1 MSKLFSRMLGRTA
14 AAQLINEKELLDLLA
29 HHAGVGLW
37 DAVLHDGD
45 PMHAKSR
52 WRWSPEFRRLLGFGS
67 AAEFPKTV
75 NAWADRLHPEDSSGT
90 FEKFGAC
97 LADRSGR
104 TGYNVTYRLKMKDG
118 SYHWFRAVGGT
129 ARDASGKAT
138 RACGSLIDINAEKII
153 ESDLRRALRDLADRF
168 EARVMGVVQTVAAS
182 VADLQTTAK
191 TMSATAKQA
200 GNQATA
206 VATASERASANVQ
219 TVASSADELSSSI
232 SEISRQVSR
241 AAQISTTA
249 AEEAV
254 RTNAMVEGL
263 ARAAERIGQ
272 VVGLINSIAGQT
284 NLLALNATIE
294 AARAGEAG
302 KGFAVVANEVK
313 ELAKETAKATEDI
326 SRKIEAIQT
335 DTQAAVGAIAEIS
348 SVINQINGISNTIAT
363 AVEEQNA
370 TTNEMARN
378 VSEAARGS
386 GEITSNISGVAQ
398 AADSTSRG
406 ASDTQKAA
414 QQLVETSAEL
424 RRLVEQFKIM
434 GDSSGVAANPR
445 RAMAAR
451 AGA

>member
-67 AAEFPKTV
+67 AAEFPNTV

-232 SEISRQVSR
+232 SEISRQVSH

-294 AARAGEAG
+294 AARAGDAG
-302 KGFAVVANEVK
+302 KGFAVVAGEVK
-313 ELAKETAKATEDI
+313 ELANQTAKATGEI
-326 SRKIEAIQT
+326 SAQITAVQEETRKSVDAIKGIGTIIDQ
-335 DTQAAVGAIAEIS
+335 VREIS
-348 SVINQINGISNTIAT
+348 SGIAS
-363 AVEEQNA
+363 AVEQQGAA
-370 TTNEMARN
+370 TREIASN
-378 VSEAARGS
+378 VQAAAQGTREVS
-386 GEITSNISGVAQ
+386 SNIVGVTETAA
-398 AADSTSRG
+398 AADK
-406 ASDTQKAA
+406 ASAHMLSSANDLATNS
-414 QQLVETSAEL
+414 ETLRSA
-424 RRLVEQFKIM
+424 
-434 GDSSGVAANPR
+434 VASFLSEV
-445 RAMAAR
+445 R
-451 AGA
+451 AG